1 MEVHYQEFQPSTK
14 ELKPKQNQVQQHD
27 DDQEKQRNN
36 APLDLK
42 INIPTYDEKKDQD
55 DDSLND
61 GFKTPTNM
69 EHKIQVILPPPP
81 RKAKQV
87 LRPSTKRKGCCHH
100 RPQVILDLSQE
111 IESLFSTTPLDLDL
125 GPSGKNHKKVKLF

>member
-42 INIPTYDEKKDQD
+42 INIPTYDRKER
-55 DDSLND
+55 
-61 GFKTPTNM
+61 
-69 EHKIQVILPPPP
+69 P
-81 RKAKQV
+81 R
-87 LRPSTKRKGCCHH
+87 
-100 RPQVILDLSQE
+100 
-111 IESLFSTTPLDLDL
+111 
-125 GPSGKNHKKVKLF
+125 

>member
-1 MEVHYQEFQPSTK
+1 MT
-14 ELKPKQNQVQQHD
+14 
-27 DDQEKQRNN
+27 
-36 APLDLK
+36 
-42 INIPTYDEKKDQD
+42 EKKDQD

-81 RKAKQV
+81 RKEKQV